1 MSRKFYL
8 TTTLPYVNAAPH
20 MGHALEFV
28 QADIIVRYRALLGED
43 IFFNTG
49 TDEHGS
55 KIYRK
60 ALEEGKDPQAYV
72 DEYAQMFKTLLS
84 ALNIT
89 DEGLHFIRTT
99 DKHHIKAAQEFWK
112 ICDKNGYIYKGS
124 YKVKYC
130 VGCELDKSESELVE
144 GKCSIHPNLTVE
156 EIEEE
161 NYFFKFSAFREKLLE
176 LYKKY
181 PDFVLP
187 AHRLTEIRNF
197 VTEGAKD
204 FSISRLASKMPW
216 GIPVP
221 GDVAQVMYVWFDAL
235 INYISTL
242 GWPFDSAQGKPG
254 IFEDFWGTIES
265 PNAVQIA
272 GKDNLRQQ
280 SAMWQAMLLAANL
293 PTSRQILIHGFITSG
308 GEKMSKSLGNVVDP
322 LELVEKYGAD
332 ALRYWFAREM
342 PTFEDGDFTLEKFKD
357 SYNANLAN
365 GLGNLASRV
374 LKMASANGVKYVSGI
389 EIAEAEEARASVKK
403 AMDSFEIKAAADSAW
418 SLISWADGYI
428 QKEEPFKKIKTDK
441 EAAATDIQKLLSVL
455 KTIAE
460 LLTPMLPATSGKI
473 LEAVKNGAEI
483 QPLFPRIA

>member
-1 MSRKFYL
+1 MNSKNFYL

-20 MGHALEFV
+20 IGFALEIV
-28 QADIIVRYRALLGED
+28 QADIVCRYHKLLEESVV
-43 IFFNTG
+43 FNTG
-49 TDEHGS
+49 TDEHGA
-55 KIYRK
+55 KIYAK
-60 ALEEGKDPQAYV
+60 AVEEGKDPQAYV
-72 DEYAQMFKTLLS
+72 DEYAAKFKLLKD
-84 ALNIT
+84 ALNLDYT
-89 DEGLHFIRTT
+89 NFIRTT
-99 DKHHIKAAQEFWK
+99 DPHHVSAAQEFWK
-112 ICDKNGYIYKGS
+112 LCDKNGYIYKGS
-124 YKVKYC
+124 YKIKYC
-130 VGCELDKSESELVE
+130 VGCELEKTESELVDD
-144 GKCSIHPNLTVE
+144 KCPIHPNLAIE
-156 EIEEE
+156 EIQEE
-161 NYFFKFSAFREKLLE
+161 NYFFKFSAFQQKLLD
-176 LYKKY
+176 LYEKI

-187 AHRLTEIRNF
+187 AHRLTEIKNF

-221 GDVAQVMYVWFDAL
+221 GDETQVMYVWFDAL

-242 GWPFDSAQGKPG
+242 GWPENEKNFA
-254 IFEDFWGTIES
+254 DFWGTAES

-280 SAMWQAMLLAANL
+280 SSMWQAMLMAAGL

-322 LELVEKYGAD
+322 LWIAKEYGAD
-332 ALRYWFAREM
+332 ALRYWLAREM

-357 SYNANLAN
+357 AYNANLAN

-374 LKMASANGVKYVSGI
+374 MKMASANGVKYDASI
-389 EIAEAEEARASVKK
+389 KITEAEEVRRVFEE
-403 AMDSFEIKAAADSAW
+403 AMENFEIKNAADSAW

-441 EAAATDIQKLLSVL
+441 EAAEKDIQKLMSAL

-460 LLTPMLPATSGKI
+460 LLQPILPGTSEKI
-473 LEAVKNGAEI
+473 ISAIGGGAEVP
-483 QPLFPRIA
+483 PLFPRV